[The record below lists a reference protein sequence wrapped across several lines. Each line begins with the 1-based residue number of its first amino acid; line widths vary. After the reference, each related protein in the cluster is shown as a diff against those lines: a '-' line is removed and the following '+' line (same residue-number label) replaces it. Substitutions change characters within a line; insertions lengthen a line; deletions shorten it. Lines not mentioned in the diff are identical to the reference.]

1 MIKFQ
6 GMKSPKIVILYGFPG
21 AGKDTQAEIL
31 EESLDFSQIS
41 SSKLIEEK
49 IFNPEL
55 QNDPVIKKE
64 RELYEKGV
72 LCTPEW
78 VTKIINDK
86 VAEMHAEKR
95 SPVFSGSPRT
105 LYEAENEIPYWES
118 IYQKEKIFIFLIK
131 ISEDTSIFRNTH
143 RRVCSI
149 CRHPIIYSEENKSI
163 TICPMCGGV
172 LKKRLLDTEE
182 LMQTRVKEYKERT
195 EPIFVY
201 LKNKGYKIFEIDGEV
216 SPNEVAKQIIK
227 NIPNGEIEE

>member
-1 MIKFQ
+1 
-6 GMKSPKIVILYGFPG
+6 MKSPKIVILYGFPG

-49 IFNPEL
+49 IFNLEL
-55 QNDPVIKKE
+55 QSDPIIKRE
-64 RELYEKGV
+64 RELYEKGI

-86 VAEMHAEKR
+86 VTEMYAEKR
-95 SPVFSGSPRT
+95 SLVFSGSPRT

-118 IYQKEKIFIFLIK
+118 IYQKEKVFIFLIK

-172 LKKRLLDTEE
+172 LKKRLLDTEK

-201 LKNKGYKIFEIDGEV
+201 LKNRGYQVIEVDGEV